1 MSTEEE
7 LLIAEVVVVD
17 DFVPRAWGLVH
28 RLTILEEFELNWASV
43 LTAVKHE
50 SEA

>member
-7 LLIAEVVVVD
+7 LLIAEVVVVY
-17 DFVPRAWGLVH
+17 DFVPRAWRLVH
-28 RLTILEEFELNWASV
+28 WLAILEELELDWASV
-43 LTAVKHE
+43 LTAVKNE